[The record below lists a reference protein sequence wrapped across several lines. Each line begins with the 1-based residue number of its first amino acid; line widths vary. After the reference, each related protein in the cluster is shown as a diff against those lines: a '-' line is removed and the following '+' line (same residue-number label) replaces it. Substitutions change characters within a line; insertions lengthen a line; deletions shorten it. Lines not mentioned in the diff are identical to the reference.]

1 MVCRDMMERKS
12 KSKNGFLM
20 QKRFSAVTDDGS
32 TKLNDCVTQEV
43 PGYTIEACMCTDN
56 LCNRGNNILHSLA
69 LLLVPTIALL
79 VATA

>member
-1 MVCRDMMERKS
+1 MVS
-12 KSKNGFLM
+12 SSKNA
-20 QKRFSAVTDDGS
+20 FSAVTDDGS

-56 LCNRGNNILHSLA
+56 LCNGGNGLVLHSLA

-79 VATA
+79 LAMA

>member
-1 MVCRDMMERKS
+1 
-12 KSKNGFLM
+12 M
-20 QKRFSAVTDDGS
+20 QKCFSAVTDDGS

>member
-1 MVCRDMMERKS
+1 MDGDRPLVRSFGDHVVQTKP
-12 KSKNGFLM
+12 
-20 QKRFSAVTDDGS
+20 ATDDGS

-56 LCNRGNNILHSLA
+56 LCNGGDGLALHSLA